1 MEIKK
6 SPQADLESRRT
17 QSFLLGIIVVLAA
30 LFVALEY
37 TPNLNEGELD
47 ADAFDEIVKEL
58 DLEKLKEEEQRIP
71 LITKPV
77 ALVPKTLEKLNVVE
91 EEEPFD
97 ELDDDE
103 LMPDKPDTE
112 DTTTEEDEV
121 RPDVNKEELDAL
133 DMKVVEQLPEFPGGA
148 TALMKWLTK
157 NLRYPASARQ
167 RKVQGRVVTQFIV
180 NTDGSLSDLKV
191 VESSTEPSLD
201 REALRVLRMM
211 PSWKAGQVDQKP
223 CRTMVCI
230 PIVFKL

>member
-6 SPQADLESRRT
+6 SPQADLDRRRS
-17 QSFLLGIIVVLAA
+17 QNFMLGIVVVLAA
-30 LFVALEY
+30 LFVALEFDY
-37 TPNLNEGELD
+37 SVSDNEMDPD
-47 ADAFDEIVKEL
+47 ALEDIIKEL
-58 DLEKLKEEEQRIP
+58 DLDKLKEEEQRIP

-77 ALVPKTLEKLNVVE
+77 ALIPKTIEKLNVVD
-91 EEEPFD
+91 EEEPSD
-97 ELDDDE
+97 ELSDDE

-112 DTTTEEDEV
+112 LKTTEEDEV
-121 RPDVNKEELDAL
+121 RPDINKEELDAMDL
-133 DMKVVEQLPEFPGGA
+133 KVVEQLPEFPGGA
-148 TALMKWLTK
+148 VALMKWLTK
-157 NLRYPASARQ
+157 NLRYPQNARQ

-191 VESSTEPSLD
+191 VESAEPSLD

-211 PSWKAGQVDQKP
+211 PAWKAGKIDEKP

>member
-6 SPQADLESRRT
+6 SPQADLENRRT
-17 QSFLLGIIVVLAA
+17 QSFLLGIIVVLAS

-37 TPNLNEGELD
+37 TPNLGEDELD
-47 ADAFDEIVKEL
+47 ADALDDIVKEL
-58 DLEKLKEEEQRIP
+58 DLDKLKEEENRIP

-77 ALVPKTLEKLNVVE
+77 ALVPKTIEKLNVVDE
-91 EEEPFD
+91 EDPAD

-103 LMPDKPDTE
+103 LMPDKSDIA
-112 DTTTEEDEV
+112 DKTTDEDEV
-121 RPDVNKEELDAL
+121 RPDVTKEELDAF

-148 TALMKWLTK
+148 VALMQWLTK

-167 RKVQGRVVTQFIV
+167 RQVQGRVVTQFIV
-180 NTDGSLSDLKV
+180 NADGTLSDLKV
-191 VESSTEPSLD
+191 VESAEPSLD

-211 PSWKAGQVDQKP
+211 PAWKAGQIDQKP

>member
-37 TPNLNEGELD
+37 TPNISDGELD
-47 ADAFDEIVKEL
+47 ADALDEIVKEL

-77 ALVPKTLEKLNVVE
+77 ALVPKTLEKLNIVE
-91 EEEPFD
+91 EEEAE
-97 ELDDDE
+97 ELNDDD
-103 LMPDKPDTE
+103 LMPDETDIE
-112 DTTTEEDEV
+112 DKTTDEDEV

-157 NLRYPASARQ
+157 NLRYPNTARQ

-180 NTDGSLSDLKV
+180 NTDGTLSDLKV

-211 PSWKAGQVDQKP
+211 PAWKAGQMNQKP

>member
-37 TPNLNEGELD
+37 TPNISDGELD
-47 ADAFDEIVKEL
+47 ADALDEIVKEL

-77 ALVPKTLEKLNVVE
+77 ALVPKTLEKLNIVE
-91 EEEPFD
+91 EEEAE
-97 ELDDDE
+97 ELNDDD
-103 LMPDKPDTE
+103 LMPDETDIE
-112 DTTTEEDEV
+112 DKTTDEDEV

-133 DMKVVEQLPEFPGGA
+133 DMKVVEQLPEFPGG
-148 TALMKWLTK
+148 TSALMKWLTK
-157 NLRYPASARQ
+157 NLRYPNTARQ

-180 NTDGSLSDLKV
+180 NTDGTLSDLKV

-211 PSWKAGQVDQKP
+211 PAWKAGQMDQKP

>member
-37 TPNLNEGELD
+37 TPNLSEGELD
-47 ADAFDEIVKEL
+47 ADALDDIVKEL
-58 DLEKLKEEEQRIP
+58 DLDKLKEEEERIP
-71 LITKPV
+71 LISKPV
-77 ALVPKTLEKLNVVE
+77 ALVPKTIEELNVVE
-91 EEEPFD
+91 EDEPVD
-97 ELDDDE
+97 ELNDDE
-103 LMPDKPDTE
+103 LMPDKADTE
-112 DTTTEEDEV
+112 LTTDEDEV
-121 RPDVNKEELDAL
+121 RPDVMKEELDAF

-148 TALMKWLTK
+148 VALMKWLTK
-157 NLRYPASARQ
+157 NLHYPALARQ

-180 NTDGSLSDLKV
+180 NADGTLSDLKV
-191 VESSTEPSLD
+191 VESAEPSLD
-201 REALRVLRMM
+201 REAIRVLRMM
-211 PSWKAGQVDQKP
+211 PAWKAGQIDQKP

>member
-37 TPNLNEGELD
+37 TPNLSEGELD
-47 ADAFDEIVKEL
+47 ADALDDIVKEL
-58 DLEKLKEEEQRIP
+58 DIDKLKEEEERIP
-71 LITKPV
+71 LISKPV
-77 ALVPKTLEKLNVVE
+77 ALVPKTIEELNVVE
-91 EEEPFD
+91 EDEPVD
-97 ELDDDE
+97 ELNDDE
-103 LMPDKPDTE
+103 LMPDKADTE
-112 DTTTEEDEV
+112 LTTDEDEV
-121 RPDVNKEELDAL
+121 RPDVMKEELDAF

-148 TALMKWLTK
+148 VALMKWLTK
-157 NLRYPASARQ
+157 NLHYPALARQ

-180 NTDGSLSDLKV
+180 NADGSLSDLKV
-191 VESSTEPSLD
+191 VESAEPSLD
-201 REALRVLRMM
+201 REAIRVLRMM
-211 PSWKAGQVDQKP
+211 PAWKAGQIDQKP